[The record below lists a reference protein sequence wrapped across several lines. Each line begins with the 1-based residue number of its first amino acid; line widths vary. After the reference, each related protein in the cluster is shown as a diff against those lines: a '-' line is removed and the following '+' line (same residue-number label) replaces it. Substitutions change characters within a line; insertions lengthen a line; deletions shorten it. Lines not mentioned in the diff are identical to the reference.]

1 MELEVFDQDNVVCKY
16 KRKRKKR
23 EKEKERKSKNR
34 ISCQD
39 QGVSWLNTKGLFR
52 IKGILVRLS
61 FECE

>member
-1 MELEVFDQDNVVCKY
+1 LGRKGWLNQLSSKLVELEVFDQDNVVCKY

-39 QGVSWLNTKGLFR
+39 QGVS
-52 IKGILVRLS
+52 
-61 FECE
+61 